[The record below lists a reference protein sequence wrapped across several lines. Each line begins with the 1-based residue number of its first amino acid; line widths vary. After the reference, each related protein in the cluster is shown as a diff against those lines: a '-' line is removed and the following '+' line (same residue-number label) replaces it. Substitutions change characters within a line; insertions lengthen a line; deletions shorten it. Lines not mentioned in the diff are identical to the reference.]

1 MKARLSL
8 TLGLVLAA
16 FSATAMSA
24 QAGFCGVRAAGVEF
38 VIDASSSMGEAFT
51 MPQYVNSKEDAALWG
66 EKGTKLDF
74 AKRFVELASEKIAS
88 DTTMTTGVATLMP
101 AANVLKTQKR
111 TGKDFT
117 LSVKD
122 LKLTASDT
130 TLNHFDKKALDFF
143 AKKRPEPTTLFL
155 ITDGDIDKGSHD
167 AVKVLQTFYQNN
179 PKSCVHVISLAQND
193 TEAEMIN
200 RLRKAGV
207 CSTMVTVADM
217 ISDRQKFNTM
227 VEENVYRDCASKE
240 DLEVSGIPFVKKS
253 NQLDKRGFDAADKIL
268 DVIAQRPKEESMLI
282 LGWTDTEGDAAY
294 NKRLGLQRAKAVK
307 EYLMTKGVEDHRM
320 AVMGAGESDKYDN
333 STEAGRKLNR
343 RVDIIFGQ

>member
-38 VIDASSSMGEAFT
+38 VIDSSSSMGEAFT

-111 TGKDFT
+111 TGKDFAS
-117 LSVKD
+117 SVKD
-122 LKLTASDT
+122 LKLTASDA

-217 ISDRQKFNTM
+217 IADCQKFNTM
-227 VEENVYRDCASKE
+227 VEENVYRDCASEE